1 MKNTRLNSILSSSLI
16 ACALTIGSLAS
27 TQIASAQIS
36 TQLAQVDI
44 PFSFQMS
51 DKTLPAGTYRIDLE
65 GNHVVLLRG
74 PEKASGFL
82 MMHSANKA
90 KAADHGTVVFDRYG
104 DKYYLRQIW
113 TAGTTNGLECP
124 KSRAESNAIVAQN
137 KQSATSV
144 ELAFNSIPLK

>member
-1 MKNTRLNSILSSSLI
+1 
-16 ACALTIGSLAS
+16 
-27 TQIASAQIS
+27 
-36 TQLAQVDI
+36 
-44 PFSFQMS
+44 
-51 DKTLPAGTYRIDLE
+51 
-65 GNHVVLLRG
+65 
-74 PEKASGFL
+74 

-90 KAADHGTVVFDRYG
+90 KSADHGTVVFDRYG

-137 KQSATSV
+137 KQAATSV